1 MPFLAQPGKI
11 AHMRNLGISGRVLSP
26 TGLRERKKEATRD
39 ALSRAALDL
48 AIDRG
53 VDAITAELIAE
64 AANVSTRTFHNYFS
78 SKEDAILFVVNKS
91 VEHVIDSFAARS
103 PAEPVLD
110 SLEAVLIDLVETSEA
125 LDHIVA
131 LTRLMAEHPTLIA
144 RQAGVH
150 DTTSAAILAE
160 IGRRTGTDPD
170 VDLYPRL
177 VYHAANAVS
186 RAVIELHI
194 TNATKA
200 AMSRRVL
207 AETIREGFAHV
218 RLGLPQPGPDPA
230 DAGALTSTTHAPR
243 TE

>member
-1 MPFLAQPGKI
+1 
-11 AHMRNLGISGRVLSP
+11 MRNISHGGKVLSS
-26 TGLRERKKEATRD
+26 TGLRARKKEATRD

-53 VDAITAELIAE
+53 VDAVTAELIAD

-91 VEHVIDSFAARS
+91 VEHIIDSFAARS

-110 SLEAVLIDLVETSEA
+110 SLEAVLIDLVESSA
-125 LDHIVA
+125 DLDQMVA
-131 LTRLMAEHPTLIA
+131 LTRLMAEHPALIA

-177 VYHAANAVS
+177 VYHAAHAVS
-186 RAVIELHI
+186 RAVVELHI
-194 TNATKA
+194 TNDIDVG
-200 AMSRRVL
+200 MSRQL
-207 AETIREGFAHV
+207 FSETIRDGFAQV
-218 RLGLPQPGPDPA
+218 RRGLPQPGPDLA
-230 DAGALTSTTHAPR
+230 DAAAPHVDHPSPR
-243 TE
+243 SMN

>member
-1 MPFLAQPGKI
+1 MVPP
-11 AHMRNLGISGRVLSP
+11 STS
-26 TGLRERKKEATRD
+26 LRERKKEATRD

-53 VDAITAELIAE
+53 VDAVTAELIAE

-78 SKEDAILFVVNKS
+78 SKEDAILFVANRS
-91 VEHVIDSFAARS
+91 VGHVIDSFAARS
-103 PAEPVLD
+103 PSEPVLD

-125 LDHIVA
+125 LDHMVA
-131 LTRLMAEHPTLIA
+131 LTRLMAEHPALIA
-144 RQAGVH
+144 RQAGVQ

-186 RAVIELHI
+186 RAVVELHI
-194 TNATKA
+194 TNNTVV
-200 AMSRRVL
+200 AMSRQSL
-207 AETIREGFAHV
+207 AETIRDGFTQI
-218 RLGLPQPGPDPA
+218 RRGLRQPGGPDLA
-230 DAGALTSTTHAPR
+230 DAAAPDATT
-243 TE
+243 